1 MNKILFLIITFFVV
15 SGCTVSIPS
24 NQDDICKI
32 LDENPRWENML
43 YKSSQ
48 KWGSEPST
56 LMAIIRQESSFD
68 PNAAPD
74 REKILGFIPW
84 KRPSSAKGYSQAVD
98 ATWDQY
104 KRETGNYRASRS
116 SFESSIDFVGWY
128 LSKAPRSGIN
138 LNEVDKLYVAYH
150 EGYGGFQR
158 GTYREKEW
166 LLEVAKKV
174 KFDSIRYKRQL
185 NNCPIEKPKRWWN
198 IFG

>member
-1 MNKILFLIITFFVV
+1 MMRQSILIILIFI
-15 SGCTVSIPS
+15 SGCAVSIPS

-32 LDENPRWENML
+32 LDENPRWRNML
-43 YKSSQ
+43 YNSSK

-74 REKILGFIPW
+74 REKILGIIPW
-84 KRPSSAKGYSQAVD
+84 KRPSSARGYSQAVD

-104 KRETGNYRASRS
+104 EKETGNYRASRS
-116 SFESSIDFVGWY
+116 SFESSVDFVGWY
-128 LSKAPRSGIN
+128 LSKAPRSGIR

-158 GTYREKEW
+158 GSYKQKDW

-185 NNCPIEKPKRWWN
+185 NNCPIEKPKKWWN
-198 IFG
+198 IFD